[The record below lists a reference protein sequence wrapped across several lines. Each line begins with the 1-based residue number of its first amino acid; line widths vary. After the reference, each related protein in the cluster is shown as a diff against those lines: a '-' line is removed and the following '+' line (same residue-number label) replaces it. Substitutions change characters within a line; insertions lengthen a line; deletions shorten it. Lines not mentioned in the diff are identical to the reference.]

1 MLNNTL
7 YTKEQKRGMIILRDW
22 LWEIHFHS
30 PNRKIISKGHINASA
45 GILSEWVTT
54 RLTESTYSK
63 DTKGILN
70 LLRELYKL
78 NKGKTALNIDS
89 FIWEIPKPPF
99 PLNYV

>member
-1 MLNNTL
+1 MLDNKL
-7 YTKEQKRGMIILRDW
+7 YSKEQKAGMIVLRDW
-22 LWEIHFHS
+22 LWEIHLHL

-63 DTKGILN
+63 KTKRILN
-70 LLRELYKL
+70 LLRELYRL
-78 NKGKTALNIDS
+78 NKGKSVDES
-89 FIWEIPKPPF
+89 FVWEIPTPPF

>member
-1 MLNNTL
+1 MLNNTI
-7 YTKEQKRGMIILRDW
+7 YTKEQKAGMIILRDW
-22 LWEIHFHS
+22 LWEIHLHS
-30 PNRKIISKGHINASA
+30 PNVKIISKGHINASA

-54 RLTESTYSK
+54 RITESTYSK
-63 DTKGILN
+63 DSKGILN

-78 NKGKTALNIDS
+78 NKGKSVDES

>member
-1 MLNNTL
+1 MLNNTI
-7 YTKEQKRGMIILRDW
+7 YTKEQKAGMIILRDW
-22 LWEIHFHS
+22 LWEIHLHS
-30 PNRKIISKGHINASA
+30 PNVKIISKSHINASA
-45 GILSEWVTT
+45 GILSEWITT

-63 DTKGILN
+63 DSKGILN

-78 NKGKTALNIDS
+78 NKGKSVDES